1 MFFRAGKTATRLGAW
16 HFGVGASLVA
26 DSIADMITI

>member
-16 HFGVGASLVA
+16 HFGVGASFVA
-26 DSIADMITI
+26 NSIAGMIAI